1 MAGSRKRK
9 TPSRK
14 SVKKGGKIKVVNQQL
29 VSKVSH
35 KNRPVKQTD
44 QIEGDAPLDAPS
56 NPLPGNKR
64 PNKRMGVLA
73 DELTSNLH
81 LTH

>member
-9 TPSRK
+9 STSRK
-14 SVKKGGKIKVVNQQL
+14 GVKNGGAVRVVSGQL
-29 VSKVSH
+29 ISKVSH
-35 KNRPVKQTD
+35 KNRPIKQTD

-81 LTH
+81 LTR